1 MIEIRMAFLAPEIM
15 DSVQPAG
22 CSFGFTDLR
31 KISALSLA
39 KTSGRPTFKAF
50 PSPPLLIFPS

>member
-22 CSFGFTDLR
+22 CSFGFAGLR
-31 KISALSLA
+31 KISALSWQKHLDDLH
-39 KTSGRPTFKAF
+39 SRRSPLRPC
-50 PSPPLLIFPS
+50 